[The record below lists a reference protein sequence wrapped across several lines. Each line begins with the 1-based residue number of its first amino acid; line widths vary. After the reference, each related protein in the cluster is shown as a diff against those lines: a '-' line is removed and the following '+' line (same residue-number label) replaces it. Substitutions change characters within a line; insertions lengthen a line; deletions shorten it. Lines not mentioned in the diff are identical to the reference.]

1 MWVSIEENFW
11 LVWQIF
17 LLGLGI
23 GLSLFIL
30 AWFINWIFE
39 TILPKPFRAPVLL
52 VTGVCLLIIGLLGLT
67 SVLNKTS
74 ILHVVHKVLT
84 RSPFS

>member
-1 MWVSIEENFW
+1 MSIEKNLW

-17 LLGLGI
+17 LLGLVI

-30 AWFINWIFE
+30 AWFINWIFK

-52 VTGVCLLIIGLLGLT
+52 VTGVSFLIIGLLGLT
-67 SVLNKTS
+67 SVLDKTS
-74 ILHVVHKVLT
+74 IVQVVRRVLT
-84 RSPFS
+84 WSPFS